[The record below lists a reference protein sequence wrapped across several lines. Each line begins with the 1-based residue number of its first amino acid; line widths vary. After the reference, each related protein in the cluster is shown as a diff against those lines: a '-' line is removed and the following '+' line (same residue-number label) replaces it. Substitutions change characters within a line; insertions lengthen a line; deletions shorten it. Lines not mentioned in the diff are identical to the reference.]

1 MAMMIETPQRF
12 TTLEQAWRWC
22 FETRERLNMLLD
34 ERTSQ
39 RDEEVAAL
47 RSQVQALSERVTA
60 LQGAARKTQ

>member
-1 MAMMIETPQRF
+1 
-12 TTLEQAWRWC
+12 
-22 FETRERLNMLLD
+22 MLLD
-34 ERTSQ
+34 ERTIQ